1 MAVDG
6 FGKLD
11 AAHSPPPMTTVEKNR
26 RSPSLLS
33 SPLMIVGLSKKNVL
47 YRQLPHQ
54 PLMLS
59 VLKLDGSCF
68 DIQVKRSAT
77 VAELKGA
84 VESVFSHM
92 PQNGPGKISWL
103 HVWWYFCLCYAGQKL
118 VDDTDYIANF
128 GIKDG
133 DQLQFVRHVTTGY
146 NVMRKQSKKWVVSS
160 KLLSRISSRSKSYK
174 QNDKEDMERY
184 YNDAESGRFQHHGNN
199 EPKVVLFLGGW
210 FSHTKQAST
219 GKRSIN
225 SLARPS
231 GSRPSLVRGFKNLI
245 QLCRE
250 KRHYEKVNKNKRS
263 INRSL
268 SRRLEMTDTHTR
280 QLD

>member
-1 MAVDG
+1 M
-6 FGKLD
+6 
-11 AAHSPPPMTTVEKNR
+11 
-26 RSPSLLS
+26 
-33 SPLMIVGLSKKNVL
+33 
-47 YRQLPHQ
+47 
-54 PLMLS
+54 
-59 VLKLDGSCF
+59 
-68 DIQVKRSAT
+68 
-77 VAELKGA
+77 
-84 VESVFSHM
+84 
-92 PQNGPGKISWL
+92 
-103 HVWWYFCLCYAGQKL
+103 WWYFCLCYAGQKL

>member
-6 FGKLD
+6 VCTLD
-11 AAHSPPPMTTVEKNR
+11 VVDFPPPTSTTTAEKHR
-26 RSPSLLS
+26 RSFSLLS
-33 SPLMIVGLSKKNVL
+33 SPLMIVGLSRKNVL

-68 DIQVKRSAT
+68 DIQVRRSAT

-84 VESVFSHM
+84 VELVFSHM

-103 HVWWYFCLCYAGQKL
+103 HVWWHFCLCYDGQKL
-118 VDDTDYIANF
+118 IDDADYIASF

-146 NVMRKQSKKWVVSS
+146 NVIRKQSKKREVSS
-160 KLLSRISSRSKSYK
+160 KLISRISSRSKSFK
-174 QNDKEDMERY
+174 QNDQKDMERY
-184 YNDAESGRFQHHGNN
+184 NYKYNDIESGRCQHNGNN
-199 EPKVVLFLGGW
+199 DLFVNQPKMVVFLGGW
-210 FSHTKQAST
+210 FSHTKLASA
-219 GKRSIN
+219 GKMSIK
-225 SLARPS
+225 SLVRPS
-231 GSRPSLVRGFKNLI
+231 VTRPSLVGGLKNLI

-250 KRHYEKVNKNKRS
+250 KRHYEKVNKKKRS
-263 INRSL
+263 IIGV
-268 SRRLEMTDTHTR
+268 
-280 QLD
+280 

>member
-6 FGKLD
+6 ICRLD
-11 AAHSPPPMTTVEKNR
+11 VVDFPPPPMTVDKHR
-26 RSPSLLS
+26 RSFSLLS
-33 SPLMIVGLSKKNVL
+33 SPLMIVGLSRKNVL

-92 PQNGPGKISWL
+92 PENGPGKISWL
-103 HVWWYFCLCYAGQKL
+103 HVWWHFCLCYAGQKL
-118 VDDTDYIANF
+118 LDDADYIANF

-146 NVMRKQSKKWVVSS
+146 NVIRKQSKKCLVSS
-160 KLLSRISSRSKSYK
+160 KLLSRISSRSKSHK
-174 QNDKEDMERY
+174 QNEQEDMERY
-184 YNDAESGRFQHHGNN
+184 NCNDIESGRFQHHGNN
-199 EPKVVLFLGGW
+199 ELFVNHEPKMVVLLGGW
-210 FSHTKQAST
+210 FSHTKLASA
-219 GKRSIN
+219 GKMSIS
-225 SLARPS
+225 SLIRPS

-250 KRHYEKVNKNKRS
+250 KRHYEKVNKKKRS
-263 INRSL
+263 IIGS
-268 SRRLEMTDTHTR
+268 
-280 QLD
+280 